1 MCAQESDDIKS
12 PIESITVPLK
22 QQFDALPPK
31 GKFATGA
38 FVGFAAT
45 RVAIK
50 TTTGILK
57 IAGATF
63 VASEVLNRAGVFNT
77 VDLPDISEENMA
89 LLKKARRVAASSLN
103 NFRMEVRQRLSPEKV
118 KSVFD
123 SALEK
128 ERMGTLGLASGA
140 VAGFVL

>member
-1 MCAQESDDIKS
+1 MARTASLMSLGRLSLLFLICSVAISRTGSSVLVCAQESDDIKS

-63 VASEVLNRAGVFNT
+63 VA
-77 VDLPDISEENMA
+77 
-89 LLKKARRVAASSLN
+89 
-103 NFRMEVRQRLSPEKV
+103 
-118 KSVFD
+118 
-123 SALEK
+123 
-128 ERMGTLGLASGA
+128 
-140 VAGFVL
+140 

>member
-1 MCAQESDDIKS
+1 MGGQVRDRSLCW
-12 PIESITVPLK
+12 
-22 QQFDALPPK
+22 LP
-31 GKFATGA
+31 
-38 FVGFAAT
+38 AT

-50 TTTGILK
+50 TTTGIIK

-103 NFRMEVRQRLSPEKV
+103 NFRMEVRQRLSPEKANRYLTLHSRR
-118 KSVFD
+118 KGWELL
-123 SALEK
+123 ALHLV
-128 ERMGTLGLASGA
+128 RSQGL
-140 VAGFVL
+140 